1 MPSDAP
7 RCPLD
12 ATGDELVTIFRRT
25 FQLPRPDGSL
35 PRTFH
40 ELEHAC
46 LDGVFTVTPPADP
59 ALAQGLFARPGR
71 YPALVRFSGGL
82 LPDERL
88 PDARGMAIAL
98 SDVEGEVCEGAVPGR
113 QDFVMVDQSTPP
125 MRDAADALVLFRA
138 IDGHL
143 KPTLAR
149 MLLPGAV
156 MPRGRP
162 RLHYL
167 QMMADTLRNH
177 LKGRDLAGRTYHS
190 VAPFALGQGA
200 MKFQCRP
207 DAAWRNVRGGS
218 FAERLRK
225 AFARGPIGFDFLIQP
240 RQGEHELLDDGIAR
254 WTGPFTAVARLE
266 LPPQPVVADRGRDTA
281 FTPWNAL
288 AAHRPLGELNRLRR
302 VTYAE
307 SAARRGAARR
317 GASQT

>member
-7 RCPLD
+7 RCPLE

-40 ELEHAC
+40 DLEHGC
-46 LDGVFTVTPPADP
+46 LDGVFTVPPPADP
-59 ALAQGLFARPGR
+59 ALAQGLFARPAGFRDGR
-71 YPALVRFSGGL
+71 PA
-82 LPDERL
+82 
-88 PDARGMAIAL
+88 
-98 SDVEGEVCEGAVPGR
+98 
-113 QDFVMVDQSTPP
+113 
-125 MRDAADALVLFRA
+125 AADALVLFRA
-138 IDGHL
+138 MDGHL
-143 KPTLAR
+143 KPTPGR

-167 QMMADTLRNH
+167 QMMADTLRSH
-177 LKGRDLAGRTYHS
+177 LKGRDLAGRIYYS
-190 VAPFALGQGA
+190 VAPFALGAGA

-266 LPPQPVVADRGRDTA
+266 LPPQPVVAGRGRDTA

-302 VTYAE
+302 VTYAA
-307 SAARRGAARR
+307 SAARR